1 MSFVYTPSLLP
12 QNEEER
18 VPARA
23 YFRATGRLLRRL
35 LLLRRH
41 SSDDRRRR
49 RRPLPPRHARTSAPS
64 PVPRGR
70 FVRELLPKWTSIS
83 QRLPLTTRNDPS
95 AQRFF
100 DEIPKIGSGP
110 CPPHRVGTRK
120 CVVVSHTCCPFTFRR
135 HSMPVEHTTK
145 SGVRYYVS
153 TTEELAAEA
162 VEEAAKF
169 AAEVDSWR
177 RGGGKVIIE
186 RTVEAQAQLDQ
197 RRTADAATA
206 AAATAAAAQAS
217 KGE

>member
-1 MSFVYTPSLLP
+1 
-12 QNEEER
+12 
-18 VPARA
+18 
-23 YFRATGRLLRRL
+23 
-35 LLLRRH
+35 
-41 SSDDRRRR
+41 
-49 RRPLPPRHARTSAPS
+49 
-64 PVPRGR
+64 
-70 FVRELLPKWTSIS
+70 
-83 QRLPLTTRNDPS
+83 
-95 AQRFF
+95 
-100 DEIPKIGSGP
+100 
-110 CPPHRVGTRK
+110 
-120 CVVVSHTCCPFTFRR
+120 
-135 HSMPVEHTTK
+135 MPVEHTTK

-177 RGGGKVIIE
+177 LGGGKVIIE